1 MISSLLYKSSYEI
14 NKYITIKIPTVR
26 EVIHNEETYFSLVS
40 AIISTP
46 YDMMVQ
52 LDDIGIDFTTITDW
66 DIFLSLFDE
75 LKTKN
80 LSLIFNN
87 IAIEDFYKIVNP
99 QNGMVVLYNE
109 KTGATIDKEIHRKIC
124 NFLRKLLQL
133 DKQDKRPANEEA
145 KKFMIERAR
154 KKQNRRKRDK
164 FQSQI
169 EEVIISLVNTPEF
182 PYNYESVL
190 DLNIYQLYASLR
202 QVNKKIN
209 YDNLMI
215 GVYAGTVN
223 TKEIDHQELIWMA
236 NSNKK

>member
-14 NKYITIKIPTVR
+14 NKYITIQIPTVR
-26 EVIHNEETYFSLVS
+26 EIVNNEEEYFSLVS
-40 AIISTP
+40 AIIATP

-52 LDDIGIDFTTITDW
+52 LDDIGIDFTTVTDW
-66 DIFLSLFDE
+66 DIFLSLFEE
-75 LKTKN
+75 LKKKD

-87 IAIEDFYKIVNP
+87 INIEDFYRIVNP

-109 KTGATIDKEIHRKIC
+109 KTNAIIDKEIYKKIC

-133 DKQDKRPANEEA
+133 DKQDKKPANEEA

-154 KKQNRRKRDK
+154 KKQNRRRRDQ
-164 FQSQI
+164 FHSQI
-169 EEVIISLVNTPEF
+169 EDVIISLVNTPEF

-190 DLNIYQLYASLR
+190 DINIYQLYSSLR
-202 QVNKKIN
+202 QTNKKIS

>member
-14 NKYITIKIPTVR
+14 NKYITIQIPTVR
-26 EVIHNEETYFSLVS
+26 EIVHNEEEYFSLVS
-40 AIISTP
+40 AIIATP

-52 LDDIGIDFTTITDW
+52 LDDIGIDFTTVTDW
-66 DIFLSLFDE
+66 DIFLSLFEE
-75 LKTKN
+75 LKNKD

-87 IAIEDFYKIVNP
+87 INIEDFHRIVNP

-109 KTGATIDKEIHRKIC
+109 KTNAIIDKEIYKKIC
-124 NFLRKLLQL
+124 IFLRKLLQL
-133 DKQDKRPANEEA
+133 DKQDKKPANEEA

-154 KKQNRRKRDK
+154 KKQNRRRRDQ
-164 FQSQI
+164 FHSQI
-169 EEVIISLVNTPEF
+169 EDVIISLVNTPEF
-182 PYNYESVL
+182 PYDYKSVL
-190 DLNIYQLYASLR
+190 DINIYQLYSSLR
-202 QVNKKIN
+202 QTNKKIS

-215 GVYAGTVN
+215 GIYAGTVN